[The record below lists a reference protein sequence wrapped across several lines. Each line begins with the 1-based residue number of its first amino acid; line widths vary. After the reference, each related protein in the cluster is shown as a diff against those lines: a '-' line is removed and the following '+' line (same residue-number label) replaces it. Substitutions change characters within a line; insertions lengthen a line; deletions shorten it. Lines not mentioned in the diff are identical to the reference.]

1 MFMRKRSNVFLI
13 SLGCAKNLVDSENM
27 LGILEAKGFSFACS
41 VESAEIVL
49 INTCGFIEAAVEEAV
64 DTILEVVRLKKRGV
78 VGKVVVTGCLVQRY
92 GYKLFREIPEVDGWL
107 GTGEF
112 EHVADV
118 LASDDSNAPVPFM
131 IGRPLYLAD
140 HQVPRIR
147 TTPSFSAYLK
157 IAEGCSHKCSYC
169 MIPSLRGPFRSRS
182 PESLVKEAAQMVDQ
196 GVIEMN
202 LISQDTTFYGQD
214 LDERIHLEDLLEQ
227 LAALDG
233 IRWIRLLYCHP
244 DRISNR
250 LLEIIDSEDVICPY
264 LDLPLQHVSK
274 KILSAMGRE
283 GHCDSPWDLL
293 ERIRCRRRKI
303 TLRTTLMVGFPG
315 ETEKDFAELCDF
327 VRRAEF
333 EHLGVFMFSQEKGTA
348 AARFGQIV
356 PQTVAK
362 TRQDTIMGIQA
373 EIAKKLNQRFV
384 GNIIPTLVEGP
395 SSETDLLLQG
405 RSAAMAPDVDDR
417 ILINRGSGR
426 VGEIMPVLIREAH
439 AYDLVGEI
447 VA

>member
-1 MFMRKRSNVFLI
+1 
-13 SLGCAKNLVDSENM
+13 
-27 LGILEAKGFSFACS
+27 
-41 VESAEIVL
+41 
-49 INTCGFIEAAVEEAV
+49 
-64 DTILEVVRLKKRGV
+64 
-78 VGKVVVTGCLVQRY
+78 
-92 GYKLFREIPEVDGWL
+92 
-107 GTGEF
+107 
-112 EHVADV
+112 
-118 LASDDSNAPVPFM
+118 
-131 IGRPLYLAD
+131 
-140 HQVPRIR
+140 
-147 TTPSFSAYLK
+147 
-157 IAEGCSHKCSYC
+157 
-169 MIPSLRGPFRSRS
+169 
-182 PESLVKEAAQMVDQ
+182 
-196 GVIEMN
+196 
-202 LISQDTTFYGQD
+202 
-214 LDERIHLEDLLEQ
+214 
-227 LAALDG
+227 
-233 IRWIRLLYCHP
+233 
-244 DRISNR
+244 
-250 LLEIIDSEDVICPY
+250 
-264 LDLPLQHVSK
+264 
-274 KILSAMGRE
+274 
-283 GHCDSPWDLL
+283 
-293 ERIRCRRRKI
+293 
-303 TLRTTLMVGFPG
+303 MVGFPG

-395 SSETDLLLQG
+395 SPETDLLLQG